1 MSEYELVDLA
11 LSSLGHLGTS
21 APYCTTM
28 IFGYLVA
35 AHMIGDKLPQ
45 GVLWFLTF
53 VYTTA
58 LISPLYGLRAGIG
71 AYNNTV
77 REYVSSYPDGSGF
90 IRSASSMISAP
101 VEYLTFLPILLSW
114 LGSVVFMH
122 LYMRRRRTEATQE

>member
-21 APYCTTM
+21 ALYCTTM
-28 IFGYLVA
+28 IFAYLVA
-35 AHMIGDKLPQ
+35 AYIIGTKLPQ
-45 GVLWFLTF
+45 GILWFLTF

-58 LISPLYGLRAGIG
+58 LISPLYGMRAGIS

-77 REYVSSYPDGSGF
+77 REYVASYPDGLAF
-90 IRSASSMISAP
+90 IRSASSMISVP

-114 LGSVVFMH
+114 LGSVAFMH
-122 LYMRRRRTEATQE
+122 FYMRRRRPTQPKN